1 LSCCKSV
8 YSSALIR
15 DYLILSSGLLKPP
28 RLFIYCRHV
37 LVFLI
42 LTVPSWLPST
52 CFPFVDPNPVTPI
65 IVIIAASSSSISSMA
80 SPSSLESGAS
90 GSRFGRPVDEA
101 CFGGSLWDRDRLTP
115 STLAGGRESWECLS
129 SRIGGSLSSL
139 RGGSLLSSPRSRLR
153 SSPRLSRSRSRL
165 RSPRPSRRSSSLSR
179 L

>member
-1 LSCCKSV
+1 M
-8 YSSALIR
+8 
-15 DYLILSSGLLKPP
+15 ILSSGLLKPP

-65 IVIIAASSSSISSMA
+65 VAIIAASSSSISSMA

-90 GSRFGRPVDEA
+90 GSRFGRPVDDV
-101 CFGGSLWDRDRLTP
+101 CFGGSLWDRGPLTP
-115 STLAGGRESWECLS
+115 STLTGGRECLS
-129 SRIGGSLSSL
+129 SRVGGSLSSL
-139 RGGSLLSSPRSRLR
+139 REGSLLSSPRSRLR